1 MVSSLGFQGR
11 RMRLKTRIRI
21 LTVAT
26 GTVLLMATAAQ
37 AQRIHRWVDASGQVH
52 YSDRAPAGAK
62 AVVIAEIPK
71 STPSPNAGGAAAAV
85 GERPSQDAR
94 QPRDVP
100 ETSLQIR
107 TWPKSD
113 QQIARERRL
122 ERERQDMKK
131 LKELMRQRKIKPGS
145 PSDSLQGQCRS
156 RRESYCGQGEAAIV
170 RADNERAWK
179 QYEQA
184 DRMHRDA
191 ARTGTPY
198 NGSRPRRPNVPRP

>member
-1 MVSSLGFQGR
+1 VK
-11 RMRLKTRIRI
+11 LKTRIRI
-21 LTVAT
+21 LTIAT
-26 GTVLLMATAAQ
+26 ATVLLMATAAH

-71 STPSPNAGGAAAAV
+71 SAPPPNAGGAAAAV

-94 QPRDVP
+94 QPPDVS
-100 ETSLQIR
+100 ETSRQIR
-107 TWPKSD
+107 TWPLSD
-113 QQIARERRL
+113 YQIERERRQ

-131 LKELMRQRKIKPGS
+131 FSELMRRRKIKPGS
-145 PSDSLQGQCRS
+145 SNDSLQSQCRR
-156 RRESYCGQGEAAIV
+156 RRESYCGQGDAAIG

-191 ARTGTPY
+191 ARTGTPF
-198 NGSRPRRPNVPRP
+198 NGSKPRRPNVPRP